1 MAQDYAEASR
11 VLSAGGLIAYPT
23 EAVWGLGCDPWSEV
37 AVHRL
42 LAIKQRPVSKGLII
56 VASDPD
62 QIAPL
67 LGLLNDDLAVKIQ
80 AMQSQPLTWLVPD
93 NTHWIPDWIKGNFD
107 SVAVRICRHPVVIG
121 LCKAFGKPLV
131 STSANRAG
139 EMPLTSRESVVACFG
154 EDVDLVIEGVIGD
167 ASSPSAIRDLV
178 TDQVF
183 R

>member
-1 MAQDYAEASR
+1 M
-11 VLSAGGLIAYPT
+11 
-23 EAVWGLGCDPWSEV
+23 
-37 AVHRL
+37 
-42 LAIKQRPVSKGLII
+42 
-56 VASDPD
+56 ASDSD
-62 QIAPL
+62 QIASL
-67 LGLLNDDLAVKIQ
+67 LGSLNDDLAVKIQ

-107 SVAVRICRHPVVIG
+107 SVAVRISRHPVVVG

-139 EMPLTSRESVVACFG
+139 EMPLISRESVVACFG
-154 EDVDLVIEGVIGD
+154 EDVDLVTEGVIGD
-167 ASSPSAIRDLV
+167 ASSPSGIRDLV